1 MSGKTADNIDV
12 PVVIVGGGG
21 CGLCLSIFLSDYGIA
36 HYVFEK
42 HPGTAILPRAHY
54 INQRS
59 MEIFRQHNISEA
71 FKAAGCPIRNMSQ
84 TDWRTSLGG
93 EGPYDGRVICSVPA
107 FGGSIGSPDYEI
119 YREHGPEISS
129 NLPLVRAEPIF
140 RKFAEERNPG
150 RVRFS
155 HEVLDFVE
163 EKDHVLVTVEGPN
176 GEKELIRTL
185 YLVGADGGK
194 FVGPKIGAQMEGP
207 RNIVDFLSIYFRA
220 DLSQYCDDRT
230 LITHF
235 INPEG
240 EKMDRFDCGV
250 LVKMGPT
257 WDRRCEEWILHFGVP
272 VDEDLRLEADEL
284 ASQGRKLL
292 KLPDLKMDV
301 IKVSRWALERTLV
314 SKYQDGRVFLAGDAA
329 HKRPPT
335 TGLGLNTAI
344 EDSLNLAWKL
354 SFVLSGKAHASL
366 LDAYGF
372 ERRPVGKR
380 NCDWG
385 LFTFSNYPVLQAS
398 VGFLPGQR
406 KYNQERLASI
416 FEASPSGETA
426 RHHLSRIF
434 ETQDVEFSAHNI
446 ELGFSYDSEAVVQDG
461 SAKPRQDPGGRVY
474 VPTTRP
480 GHRLPH
486 AWVERDHQVVSTH
499 DLIGNGGDYD
509 LLLITDELGEQWSNA
524 ARTVSSKSAIRI
536 GIAGIKAHRHC
547 RKPGLYQDCD
557 DNWTKVRGFTDGG
570 AILVRPDNF
579 IMWRS
584 IGPSRLNG
592 EELVEDMR
600 KVLKF
605 SDTQETRSNMRDT
618 GLGELNSWDHFH
630 AKRTTNGDLD
640 E

>member
-1 MSGKTADNIDV
+1 MNGHTTENIDV

-21 CGLCLSIFLSDYGIA
+21 CGLCLSIFLSDYGIE

-59 MEIFRQHNISEA
+59 MEILRQHNISEA
-71 FKAAGCPIRNMSQ
+71 LKSVGCPIRNMSQ

-93 EGPYDGRVICSVPA
+93 DGPYDGRVICSVPA
-107 FGGSIGSPDYEI
+107 FGGSLGSPDYEI
-119 YREHGPEISS
+119 YRSHGPEISS

-140 RKFAEERNPG
+140 RKIAEERNPG

-155 HEVLDFVE
+155 HRVIDFVE
-163 EKDHVLVTVEGPN
+163 DKDHVLVTVEGPD
-176 GEKELIRTL
+176 GKVEVIRTL

-207 RNIVDFLSIYFRA
+207 RNLVEFLSIYFRA
-220 DLSQYCDDRT
+220 NLSEYCDDRT

-240 EKMDRFDCGV
+240 EKMERFDCGA

-272 VDEDLRLEADEL
+272 VDENLPLEAETL
-284 ASQGRKLL
+284 ASRGRQLL
-292 KLPDLKMDV
+292 KIPDLKMDV
-301 IKVSRWALERTLV
+301 IKVSRWVLERTLV
-314 SKYQDGRVFLAGDAA
+314 SKYQDGRIFLAGDAA

-354 SFVLSGKAHASL
+354 SFVLSGKADASL
-366 LDAYGF
+366 LNTYEA

-385 LFTFSNYPVLQAS
+385 LFAFSNYPVLQAS
-398 VGFLPGQR
+398 VGFLPGQK
-406 KYNQERLASI
+406 KYNQERLARF
-416 FEASPSGETA
+416 FEDSPSGETA

-434 ETQDVEFSAHNI
+434 ETQDIEFSAHNI
-446 ELGFSYDSEAVVQDG
+446 ELGFSYDSESVAQDG
-461 SAKPRQDPGGRVY
+461 SAKPREDPGGRVY

-486 AWVERDHQVVSTH
+486 AWVERDHQTVSTH

-509 LLLITDELGEQWSNA
+509 LLLISDELGDHWSNA
-524 ARTVSSKSAIRI
+524 ARNITARSAIRI
-536 GIAGIKAHRHC
+536 AVAGIKAHRHC
-547 RKPGLYQDCD
+547 QKPGLYQDCD
-557 DNWTKVRGFTDGG
+557 DNWIKVRGFADGG

-584 IGPSRLNG
+584 MGPSSQNG
-592 EELVEDMR
+592 EELVEILR
-600 KVLKF
+600 KVLKY
-605 SDTQETRSNMRDT
+605 SDTQESVSSMK
-618 GLGELNSWDHFH
+618 GGAISW
-630 AKRTTNGDLD
+630 
-640 E
+640 